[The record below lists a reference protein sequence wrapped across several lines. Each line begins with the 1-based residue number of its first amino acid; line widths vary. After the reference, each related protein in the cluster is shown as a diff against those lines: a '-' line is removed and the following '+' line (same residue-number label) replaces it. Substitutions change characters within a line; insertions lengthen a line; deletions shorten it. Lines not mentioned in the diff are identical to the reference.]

1 MSKYQQWHDNLPEH
15 TKTYLESQPIYHGR
29 DLFKSS
35 LIGAVIGFIVGVLV
49 GFEWA
54 YQSVVSV
61 IRPLVG

>member
-1 MSKYQQWHDNLPEH
+1 MSNWYNNLPEH

-29 DLFKSS
+29 DILKAS
-35 LIGAVIGFIVGVLV
+35 LWGVVIGFIIGVLV

-54 YQSVVSV
+54 YQPVVTV

>member
-1 MSKYQQWHDNLPEH
+1 MSKYQQWYGNLPEN
-15 TKTYLESQPIYHGR
+15 TKTYLESQPIYYGR

-54 YQSVVSV
+54 YQPVVSA

>member
-15 TKTYLESQPIYHGR
+15 TKTYLESQPIYYGR

-54 YQSVVSV
+54 YQPVVSV
-61 IRPLVG
+61 IKPLVG

>member
-1 MSKYQQWHDNLPEH
+1 MSKYQQWHDNLPEY
-15 TKTYLESQPIYHGR
+15 TKTYLESQPIYYGR

-54 YQSVVSV
+54 YQPVVSV
-61 IRPLVG
+61 IKPLVG